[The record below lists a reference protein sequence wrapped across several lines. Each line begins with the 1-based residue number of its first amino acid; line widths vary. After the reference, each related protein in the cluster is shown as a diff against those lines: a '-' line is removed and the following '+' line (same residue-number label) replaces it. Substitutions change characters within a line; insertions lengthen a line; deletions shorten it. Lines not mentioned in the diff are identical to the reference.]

1 MSGEK
6 VGIVVGNKTAE
17 PPADEWAF
25 HTVVALKTKEV
36 WPLTSSSL
44 EKSAYSCQVLDKQA
58 WTDNLFVK

>member
-6 VGIVVGNKTAE
+6 VGIVVGNKTAG
-17 PPADEWAF
+17 PSADEWAF

-44 EKSAYSCQVLDKQA
+44 EKSTYSCQTLDKQA
-58 WTDNLFVK
+58 